1 MGDGPMSEMEQWL
14 AYLGQR
20 NRSAGT
26 IRSYASTMKSFPDP
40 LTATLEDAERWWAQH
55 DHLTVNSRR
64 RMLTTV
70 RSFYR
75 WAQRFDVRTDDPTR
89 RLDPPTQGRRL
100 PRPVGRADL
109 LAILA
114 AASPDMRRAIALGAY
129 AGLRVSEAAELD
141 WADVDIEARRI
152 FVRGKGDK
160 DRAVGLS
167 ALLLDEILPNVGGN
181 VVMAGGKPH
190 TPDSLQRAAN
200 RTIAAAGVHA
210 TFHKL
215 RSRFATVTLAATG
228 NLLAVSR
235 ALGHASPTT
244 TAIYAATA
252 DSDLDVIAEAAA
264 R

>member
-1 MGDGPMSEMEQWL
+1 MTAVDDWF
-14 AYLGQR
+14 AYLAQR
-20 NRSAGT
+20 NRAATT
-26 IRSYASTMKSFPDP
+26 IRSYRSTMASFPDP
-40 LTATLEDAERWWAQH
+40 LTATMQDAERWWGAQ

-100 PRPVGRADL
+100 PRPVGRSDL
-109 LAILA
+109 LTVLA
-114 AASPDMRRAIALGAY
+114 AATPDMRRAIALGAY
-129 AGLRVSEAAELD
+129 AGLRVSEVAALD
-141 WADVDIEARRI
+141 WADIDVETRRI

-167 ALLLDEILPNVGGN
+167 ALLLDELLPNTGGN
-181 VVMAGGKPH
+181 VVTAGGKAH
-190 TPDSLQRAAN
+190 TADSMQRAAN
-200 RTIAAAGVHA
+200 RVIQAAGVA
-210 TFHKL
+210 GTFHKL